1 MTDPLPDSPFCATL
15 VVNEAITKPDALATM
30 ARTLG
35 APVQRPGTSGAFI
48 ALDGDAWAEVDIP
61 KFGEAPPLAIDVY
74 SGSSRDDAEAAA
86 AELMSRL
93 ATATDWRIRPM
104 FTR

>member
-1 MTDPLPDSPFCATL
+1 MTDPHPDAPFCATL
-15 VVNEAITKPDALATM
+15 VVDEAITKPDALATV
-30 ARTLG
+30 ARTLRV
-35 APVQRPGTSGAFI
+35 PVRRPGTSGAFV

-74 SGSSRDDAEAAA
+74 SALSLDAAQTA
-86 AELMSRL
+86 
-93 ATATDWRIRPM
+93 ATALMARLTSATGWRIRPM

>member
-1 MTDPLPDSPFCATL
+1 MTDPLPDSPFYATL
-15 VVNEAITKPDALATM
+15 VVNEAITKPDALAAI
-30 ARTLG
+30 ARALG
-35 APVQRPGTSGAFI
+35 APIQRSGTSGAFV

-74 SGSSRDDAEAAA
+74 SALSRDDAETAATA
-86 AELMSRL
+86 LMARL
-93 ATATDWRIRPM
+93 ATGTDWRIRPM